1 MEKERKNNI
10 SRLLSLVLR
19 HKPETIG
26 ITLDN
31 NGWVDVDVLIE
42 KLQKKEEGFSF
53 EDLLE
58 IVETNDKKRFA
69 FNEDESKIR
78 ASQGHSISSVDLEL
92 KPITPPFKLY
102 HGTDEQ
108 FVESIF
114 KSGLKKMNRQHVH
127 MYDESK
133 LEIAAKSGGRRKNC
147 KKTIIIEI
155 EAKQMHN
162 EGFKF
167 YKSENDVYLTDSVPL
182 KYIKIKK

>member
-26 ITLDN
+26 VTLDN
-31 NGWVDVDVLIE
+31 NGWADVSILIE
-42 KLQKKEEGFSF
+42 KLQKKEDGFSF

-78 ASQGHSISSVDLEL
+78 ANQGHSISSIDLEL
-92 KPITPPFKLY
+92 KPIVPPFKLY

-108 FVESIF
+108 FVESIL
-114 KSGLKKMNRQHVH
+114 KIGLKKMNRQHVH

-133 LEIAAKSGGRRKNC
+133 LEIATKSGGRRKKC

-155 EAKQMHN
+155 ESKQMYN
-162 EGFKF
+162 DGFKF
-167 YKSENDVYLTDSVPL
+167 YKSDNDVYLTDLVPV
-182 KYIKIKK
+182 KYIRIKE